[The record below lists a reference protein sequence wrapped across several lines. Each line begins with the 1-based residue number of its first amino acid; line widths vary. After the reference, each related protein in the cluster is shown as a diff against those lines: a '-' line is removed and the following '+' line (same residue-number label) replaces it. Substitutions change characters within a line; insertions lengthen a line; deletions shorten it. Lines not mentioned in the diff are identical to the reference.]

1 MMNSEHFLLEGFP
14 LPTYSYP
21 AQGQMTLLQD
31 NSTTSRKCVCVC
43 ALFFPF
49 PSGQLQRMA
58 PKRFGIEFL
67 LIHLLFLPG
76 LPLLHQLF
84 HHKMPQIQNRQRR
97 IWWHHWL
104 VIYPCGSSW
113 TKHKTTNSQNLKQ
126 ADSIEA
132 YYHMLLFLQSSFRAT
147 SANIFKERS
156 APSNHTSLMRLWDA
170 CVGSAKGLSTA
181 KTPPLTTELSSL
193 FVVVPVTL
201 YPLDVILQGEKNTSA
216 LL

>member
-1 MMNSEHFLLEGFP
+1 MHFAGPSQGGQLLSLRWSSAGRFQESEGVWSLEVAAKPSIIECYDVPGCKMMNSEHFLLEGFP

-97 IWWHHWL
+97 I
-104 VIYPCGSSW
+104 
-113 TKHKTTNSQNLKQ
+113 
-126 ADSIEA
+126 
-132 YYHMLLFLQSSFRAT
+132 
-147 SANIFKERS
+147 
-156 APSNHTSLMRLWDA
+156 
-170 CVGSAKGLSTA
+170 
-181 KTPPLTTELSSL
+181 
-193 FVVVPVTL
+193 
-201 YPLDVILQGEKNTSA
+201 
-216 LL
+216 